1 MPNATPTPPTDP
13 TELPE
18 FVNQNVEMV
27 RRLREQADRNL
38 GALHRPVERLFG
50 LIARPATVY
59 MLLLLIGGWIGLSLT
74 ESRAG
79 WLSFDPAPFPYL
91 QDLLA
96 VLALITTVIV
106 LIVQQRQG
114 RVAEQ
119 RAELALQLNLLTEQK
134 VAKLIALVEE
144 QRRDSPLLRD
154 RPDVE
159 AQVMQQGADPDL
171 ILTALEQMQAG
182 ADLNAAVG
190 AVPARRAD

>member
-1 MPNATPTPPTDP
+1 MPHPPTPDPSDSTD
-13 TELPE
+13 LPE
-18 FVNQNVEMV
+18 FINQNVEVV

-38 GALHRPVERLFG
+38 GTLHRPVEQLFG

-59 MLLLLIGGWIGLSLT
+59 LLLLLIGGWIGLSLAET
-74 ESRAG
+74 HAG
-79 WLSFDPAPFPYL
+79 RPSFDPAPFPYL

-114 RVAEQ
+114 RLAEQ

-134 VAKLIALVEE
+134 VAKLIALIEE

-159 AQVMQQGADPDL
+159 AQVMQQGTDPEL
-171 ILTALEQMQAG
+171 ILTALEQMQDG
-182 ADLNAAVG
+182 AS
-190 AVPARRAD
+190 PAPDQPAP